1 MKKVVKVIVI
11 INMIIGVF
19 FIVPPI
25 YGSKVL
31 SKLDKVCLKQELVG
45 TGILSLFLLSPI
57 TGILILCLK
66 DEHLF
71 ENIPEQYN
79 TLKVDREQ
87 EMIDRIDEPYKSK
100 GYYSKL
106 RVTNIDRGRMAKK

>member
-45 TGILSLFLLSPI
+45 TGKAGGTFGS
-57 TGILILCLK
+57 G
-66 DEHLF
+66 
-71 ENIPEQYN
+71 
-79 TLKVDREQ
+79 
-87 EMIDRIDEPYKSK
+87 
-100 GYYSKL
+100 
-106 RVTNIDRGRMAKK
+106 